1 MAAFEEAAPGAA
13 VAGKRS
19 AHSGSRRAPGVCVDL
34 RLTAVQGVGAEYDR
48 SSAAPALP
56 PGIDTLA
63 TPAPIVGDTAGAA
76 ARKWP
81 VAADALLAFGL
92 AALVASLLVAFG
104 PPGSDL
110 AAHVYQSGL
119 FRDHG
124 FQLWSNF
131 WYEGRYNF
139 VNYSLLYYP
148 AASLLGIQGLA
159 VLSIATAALAFT
171 VIAANEWGPASRW
184 SSLAFAVAWAGIVL
198 SGAYPFALGAAF
210 ALLALWA
217 LQSRARPAFAV
228 LTILCFAASPLAF
241 ALLALLLTAIGL
253 ARLPS
258 RAELAVPAAT
268 VGAVVVVWVVLWRL
282 FPSAGRFPFSIEEL
296 AAVCVFCILGIAFT
310 WRVQEARVL
319 RWLYVLYLPVCV
331 TAFLVPSSL
340 GENVARLRF
349 AAVPLA
355 VLTLSLRRWR
365 PLPVAAIAF
374 LLALSWNVSPL
385 AASYAKG
392 ASDPASDVAYWAPAI
407 GFLHRHLDPSYRVEA
422 VDTTGHWAAAYL
434 PAAGIP
440 ITRGWFRQEDFP
452 RNAVLYHD
460 ELGAHMYIRW
470 LRQMAVRYVLLPDA
484 PLDYSAG
491 DEADLLRS
499 GRAGLRPVFRSA
511 HTTVYAVPAPR
522 KLVTGPGHTEVLTFG
537 QSRLSFTVATAGRYR
552 IATSWSPYWKVSR
565 GCLERDRAGMTVL
578 DARGPGTVTMRFTL
592 KAGRALATLAGR
604 STRTCAH

>member
-1 MAAFEEAAPGAA
+1 MAPNPTCEDRAVESPPRRLLTPLAA
-13 VAGKRS
+13 
-19 AHSGSRRAPGVCVDL
+19 
-34 RLTAVQGVGAEYDR
+34 E
-48 SSAAPALP
+48 
-56 PGIDTLA
+56 
-63 TPAPIVGDTAGAA
+63 
-76 ARKWP
+76 
-81 VAADALLAFGL
+81 ALLAFGL
-92 AALVASLLVAFG
+92 AALVASLLALFG

-124 FQLWSNF
+124 FQLWNNF
-131 WYEGRYNF
+131 WYEGRYSF
-139 VNYSLLYYP
+139 VTYSLLYYP
-148 AASLLGIQGLA
+148 AASLLGIQLLA

-171 VIAANEWGPASRW
+171 VIAAREWGPAARW
-184 SSLAFAVAWAGIVL
+184 SSWSFAVVWAGVVL
-198 SGAYPFALGAAF
+198 SGAYPFALGATF

-217 LQSRARPAFAV
+217 LQSRGRLRFAV
-228 LTILCFAASPLAF
+228 LTVLCFAASPLAF
-241 ALLALLLTAIGL
+241 ALLVLLLAAIGL
-253 ARLPS
+253 ARLPA
-258 RAELAVPAAT
+258 RVELTLPAVT
-268 VGAVVVVWVVLWRL
+268 VGALATVWVVLWRV
-282 FPSAGRFPFSIEEL
+282 FPAGGRFPFSIEEL
-296 AAVCVFCILGIAFT
+296 AAVCVFCVLGIVFT

-331 TAFLVPSSL
+331 TAFLIPSSL

-355 VLTLSLRRWR
+355 ILTLSLRRWR
-365 PLPVAAIAF
+365 PLPLATVAF

-392 ASDPASDVAYWAPAI
+392 LSDPASQEAYWAPAV
-407 GFLHRHLDPSYRVEA
+407 GFLHDHLDPSYRVEA

-452 RNAVLYHD
+452 RNEVLYDD
-460 ELGAHMYIRW
+460 ELGARVWIGW
-470 LRQMAVRYVLLPDA
+470 LRQMAVRYVVLPDA
-484 PLDYSAG
+484 PLDYSSAA
-491 DEADLLRS
+491 EAALLRS
-499 GRAGLRPVFRSA
+499 GRTGLRPVFRSA

-522 KLVTGPGHTEVLTFG
+522 KLVTGPGRTDVLTFDH
-537 QSRLSFTVATAGRYR
+537 SRLTFTVSAAGRYR

-565 GCLERDRAGMTVL
+565 GCLERGQSGMTVL
-578 DARGPGTVTMRFTL
+578 DAPERGLVTMRFTL

>member
-1 MAAFEEAAPGAA
+1 MQPSTCEDRA
-13 VAGKRS
+13 VES
-19 AHSGSRRAPGVCVDL
+19 PPRRA
-34 RLTAVQGVGAEYDR
+34 LTPLAAE
-48 SSAAPALP
+48 
-56 PGIDTLA
+56 
-63 TPAPIVGDTAGAA
+63 
-76 ARKWP
+76 
-81 VAADALLAFGL
+81 ALLAFGL
-92 AALVASLLVAFG
+92 AALVASVLVVFG

-124 FQLWSNF
+124 FQLWNNF
-131 WYEGRYNF
+131 WYEGRYSF
-139 VNYSLLYYP
+139 VTYSLLYYP
-148 AASLLGIQGLA
+148 AASLLGIQLLA

-171 VIAANEWGPASRW
+171 VIAAREWGPAARW
-184 SSLAFAVAWAGIVL
+184 SSRSFAVVWAGVVL
-198 SGAYPFALGAAF
+198 SGAYPFALGATF

-217 LQSRARPAFAV
+217 LQSRARLRFAV
-228 LTILCFAASPLAF
+228 LTVLCFAASPLAF
-241 ALLALLLTAIGL
+241 ALLALVLAAIGL
-253 ARLPS
+253 ARLPA
-258 RAELAVPAAT
+258 RVELTLPVVT
-268 VGAVVVVWVVLWRL
+268 VGALATVWVVLWRL
-282 FPSAGRFPFSIEEL
+282 FPAGGRFPFSIEEL
-296 AAVCVFCILGIAFT
+296 AAVCVFCVLGIVFT

-331 TAFLVPSSL
+331 TAFLIPSSL

-355 VLTLSLRRWR
+355 ILTLSLRRWR
-365 PLPVAAIAF
+365 PLPLAAVAF

-392 ASDPASDVAYWAPAI
+392 LSDPASQEAYWAPAI
-407 GFLHRHLDPSYRVEA
+407 GFLQNHLDPSYRVEA

-452 RNAVLYHD
+452 RNKVLYDDD
-460 ELGAHMYIRW
+460 ELGAHVWIRW
-470 LRQMAVRYVLLPDA
+470 LRQMAVRYVVLPDA
-484 PLDYSAG
+484 PLDYSSAA
-491 DEADLLRS
+491 EAALLRS
-499 GRAGLRPVFRSA
+499 GRTGLRPVFRSA

-522 KLVTGPGHTEVLTFG
+522 KLVTGPGGTDVLTFDH
-537 QSRLSFTVATAGRYR
+537 SRLTFTVSAAGRYR

-565 GCLERDRAGMTVL
+565 GCLERDQAGMTVL
-578 DARGPGTVTMRFTL
+578 DAPGPGAVTMRFTL